1 MSQERIMITSP
12 VVRIVQGDIYNPS
25 TKDMKGALLVYKTGP
40 DVGKPR
46 VDYFLKTA
54 IAKTPGHTHWAQG
67 DFGKQIWATGTKLW
81 NGNTSLFWKIE
92 DGDDAT
98 PNIERKGKKNCDT
111 EGWSGHWVMKFG
123 GAFAPKLV
131 HMVGGQALPLTEE
144 VKIKC
149 GDYVQVYFE
158 VRSNN
163 DATKPGLLYNAAAI
177 CFISG
182 GKEIYTGP
190 DVSAAGFGQ
199 APMPANAE
207 VRNFETAV
215 ADNGFSAPTPSI
227 PHTSSNGTIVH
238 VTPGP
243 APTIP
248 VIPNVAFAGIVT
260 PPPPPPAA
268 PVRQLTALAQGSTY
282 EQLIANGWTDAL
294 LVSQGL
300 MLP

>member
-25 TKDMKGALLVYKTGP
+25 KTDMKGTPLVYKTGP
-40 DVGKPR
+40 DTGKPR

-54 IAKTPGHTHWAQG
+54 LAKTPGHTHWAQG
-67 DFGKQIWATGTKLW
+67 DFGKQIWAAGAKLW
-81 NGNTSLFWKIE
+81 NGNTNLFWKIE

-98 PNIERKGKKNCDT
+98 PNIERKGKKNCDN

-123 GAFAPKLV
+123 SSFAPKLV
-131 HMVGGQALPLTEE
+131 HMVGGQAIPLTEE
-144 VKIKC
+144 GFIKC

-158 VRSNN
+158 VRSNG
-163 DATKPGLLYNAAAI
+163 DATKPGLLYNPAAI
-177 CFISG
+177 CFING

-215 ADNGFSAPTPSI
+215 ADNGFSTPAPVAPT
-227 PHTSSNGTIVH
+227 
-238 VTPGP
+238 
-243 APTIP
+243 PTIP
-248 VIPNVAFAGIVT
+248 VIPNVAFAGIVA
-260 PPPPPPAA
+260 PPPPPPV
-268 PVRQLTALAQGSTY
+268 PVRQLTALAQGATY
-282 EQLIANGWTDAL
+282 DQLKANGWTDEL
-294 LVSQGL
+294 LISQGL

>member
-25 TKDMKGALLVYKTGP
+25 TKDMKGAPLVYKTGS
-40 DVGKPR
+40 DAGKPR

-54 IAKTPGHTHWAQG
+54 EAKIPGHTHWAQG
-67 DFGKQIWATGTKLW
+67 EFGKQIWAAGLKLW
-81 NGNTSLFWKIE
+81 NGNTNLYWKIE

-98 PNIERKGKKNCDT
+98 PNIERKGKKNCDN
-111 EGWSGHWVMKFG
+111 EGWVGHWVMKFG
-123 GAFAPKLV
+123 SSFAPKLV
-131 HMVGGQALPLTEE
+131 HMVGGQAIPLTEE
-144 VKIKC
+144 GSIKC

-163 DATKPGLLYNAAAI
+163 DATKPGLLYNPVAI
-177 CFISG
+177 CFING

-199 APMPANAE
+199 APMPANAD
-207 VRNFETAV
+207 VRNFVTAV
-215 ADNGFSAPTPSI
+215 ADNGFSAPAPI
-227 PHTSSNGTIVH
+227 PAL
-238 VTPGP
+238 PGAP
-243 APTIP
+243 IPTIP
-248 VIPNVAFAGIVT
+248 VIPNVAFAGIVA
-260 PPPPPPAA
+260 PPAA
-268 PVRQLTALAQGSTY
+268 PVRQLTALAQGATY

-294 LVSQGL
+294 LVAQGL

>member
-1 MSQERIMITSP
+1 MPQERIMITSP

-25 TKDMKGALLVYKTGP
+25 TTDMKGNPMVYKTGP
-40 DVGKPR
+40 DAGKPR

-54 IAKTPGHTHWAQG
+54 EAKTPGHTHWNQTEW
-67 DFGKQIWATGTKLW
+67 GKQIWAAGVKLW
-81 NGNTSLFWKIE
+81 NGNTNLYWKIE

-98 PNIERKGKKNCDT
+98 PNLERKGKKNCDN

-123 GAFAPKLV
+123 SSFAPKLV
-131 HMVGGQALPLTEE
+131 HMVGGQAIPLTEE
-144 VKIKC
+144 GFIKC

-158 VRSNN
+158 VKSNG
-163 DATKPGLLYNAAAI
+163 DVTKPGLLYNPAAI
-177 CFISG
+177 CFING

-215 ADNGFSAPTPSI
+215 ADNGFSAPTPVLPSA
-227 PHTSSNGTIVH
+227 
-238 VTPGP
+238 P

-248 VIPNVAFAGIVT
+248 VIPNVAFAGVVA
-260 PPPPPPAA
+260 PPPPPAA
-268 PVRQLTALAQGSTY
+268 PVRTMTALAQGATY

>member
-25 TKDMKGALLVYKTGP
+25 TKDMKGTPLIYKTGP
-40 DVGKPR
+40 DAGKPR

-54 IAKTPGHTHWAQG
+54 EAKTPGHTHWAQG
-67 DFGKQIWATGTKLW
+67 DFGKQIWTAGVKLW
-81 NGNTSLFWKIE
+81 NGNTNLYWKIE

-98 PNIERKGKKNCDT
+98 PNIERKGKKNCDN

-123 GAFAPKLV
+123 SSFAPKLV
-131 HMVGGQALPLTEE
+131 HMVGGQAIPLTEE
-144 VKIKC
+144 GAIKC

-163 DATKPGLLYNAAAI
+163 DVTKPGLLYNPVAI
-177 CFISG
+177 CLISG
-182 GKEIYTGP
+182 GKEIYNGP

-215 ADNGFSAPTPSI
+215 ADNGFSAPI
-227 PHTSSNGTIVH
+227 PVM
-238 VTPGP
+238 PGAPAPTP

-248 VIPNVAFAGIVT
+248 VIPNMAFAGIVA
-260 PPPPPPAA
+260 PPPPPAA
-268 PVRQLTALAQGSTY
+268 LPARTMTALAQGATY
-282 EQLIANGWTDAL
+282 EQLIAKGWTDAL